1 MRKISS
7 IFVVAIMTIAMIS
20 CKNSDKEKAQTSVDD
35 YAMYIDSVSNTMAND
50 AEQRWDEIEKY
61 ADKKREQAQ
70 NELRTLEDKADLDTK
85 MEASSKKFDEF
96 RQSVVD
102 YRQRKEAENA
112 KIAMRSSLFK
122 GVVIK
127 EDMSFDWVNKDNILS
142 VYDHFVTTATK
153 NKDSYTREQWD
164 DIKMMYEGLDTR
176 KNTVE
181 KEGLTSA
188 DNLKIAGL
196 KIQFATMYK
205 INRIGAKAE
214 ENQEA
219 KE

>member
-1 MRKISS
+1 
-7 IFVVAIMTIAMIS
+7 
-20 CKNSDKEKAQTSVDD
+20 
-35 YAMYIDSVSNTMAND
+35 
-50 AEQRWDEIEKY
+50 
-61 ADKKREQAQ
+61 
-70 NELRTLEDKADLDTK
+70 
-85 MEASSKKFDEF
+85 
-96 RQSVVD
+96 
-102 YRQRKEAENA
+102 
-112 KIAMRSSLFK
+112 MRSSLFK

>member
-127 EDMSFDWVNKDNILS
+127 EDMSFDWVIKDNILS